1 MGHRPIGF
9 DSLLLLSV
17 PSLLDYQIAICMD
30 KQNLIDVIMRK
41 IDEKKWSE
49 DDGASDVIDVEDVYR
64 ILNEVLI

>member
-1 MGHRPIGF
+1 
-9 DSLLLLSV
+9 
-17 PSLLDYQIAICMD
+17 MD